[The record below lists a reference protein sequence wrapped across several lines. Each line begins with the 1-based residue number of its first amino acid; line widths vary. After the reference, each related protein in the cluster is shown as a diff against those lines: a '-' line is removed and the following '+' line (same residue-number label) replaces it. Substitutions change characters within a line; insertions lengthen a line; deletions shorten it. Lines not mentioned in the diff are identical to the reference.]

1 VKIAYIL
8 PINTG
13 KYDGVL
19 NKVCSQVEAWQVLN
33 VQTIVFLIIKEKNS
47 DLQNSSLSPLVDK
60 NLVKVYKEQSF
71 NIVSFDLLKD
81 WFGLLSVYNKVLNEV
96 ENFKPD
102 VVYTRNTLYQ
112 PFYKR
117 LGEKF
122 NLVLEI
128 NTDIKSEYKLQ
139 AFQSLKYFFRYVY
152 FLFTNKKYLKNVSGI
167 ASVTDELSKLYKQ
180 SQVGIFANSINVDAY
195 QTFYNMPLPKHKLL
209 FLGSPDMPWQGV
221 DILLLLANKMSYV
234 EFYIVGYDKEDF
246 KNIPNN
252 VTFCGFLNK
261 TKYLKLIQ
269 QATALIG
276 TMALFRKNMEE
287 ACPLKVREYLACCKP
302 VILPYKDT
310 AFEQKGY
317 PEWVLK
323 LPNSKEGILNSSQE
337 IKNFL
342 NKCYGFNITKE
353 DVKPYVHVD
362 VIEKE
367 RIDFLYSVARI

>member
-1 VKIAYIL
+1 MKIAYIL

-221 DILLLLANKMSYV
+221 SL
-234 EFYIVGYDKEDF
+234 
-246 KNIPNN
+246 
-252 VTFCGFLNK
+252 
-261 TKYLKLIQ
+261 
-269 QATALIG
+269 
-276 TMALFRKNMEE
+276 
-287 ACPLKVREYLACCKP
+287 
-302 VILPYKDT
+302 
-310 AFEQKGY
+310 
-317 PEWVLK
+317 
-323 LPNSKEGILNSSQE
+323 
-337 IKNFL
+337 
-342 NKCYGFNITKE
+342 
-353 DVKPYVHVD
+353 
-362 VIEKE
+362 
-367 RIDFLYSVARI
+367 

>member
-1 VKIAYIL
+1 MKIAYIL